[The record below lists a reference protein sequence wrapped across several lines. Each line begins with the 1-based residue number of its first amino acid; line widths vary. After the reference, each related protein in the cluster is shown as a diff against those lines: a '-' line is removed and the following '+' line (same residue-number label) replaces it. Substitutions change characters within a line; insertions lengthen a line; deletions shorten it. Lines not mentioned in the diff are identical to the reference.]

1 VKLQI
6 KILERKNILHKNLN
20 YSRISS
26 ILFEQLQQQAG
37 EAVQSSHLEIF
48 CLNGGEL

>member
-37 EAVQSSHLEIF
+37 AAVKSANIEKF